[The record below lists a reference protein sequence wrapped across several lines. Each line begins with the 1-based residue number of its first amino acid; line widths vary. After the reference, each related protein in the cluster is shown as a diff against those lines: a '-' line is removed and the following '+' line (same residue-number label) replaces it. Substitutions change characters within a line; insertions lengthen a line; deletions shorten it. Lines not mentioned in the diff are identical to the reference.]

1 MYGFE
6 NLIDLIRLE
15 STQMRVEHWLLTKVL
30 IWSSLGQLVVTAV
43 GLALAFLIARH
54 TKRKL
59 AAFASGQNWTDRN
72 ASLFSKVAI
81 PLVFPAIGLLVLW
94 ALSALAEGLGLPQA
108 ILTTALNLIGV
119 WIVIRLSSSL
129 IRHERLA
136 RLIAVAAFVVATL
149 NVVDLLQPAL
159 QFLDDTGFRFGGAH
173 LSLLSIM
180 TGAVQ
185 LAVLLW
191 LAVIGSRMAD
201 QRIQQAHSLTPSIR
215 VLTGKL
221 VKITLYIVAFVI
233 VLSGIG
239 IDLTA
244 FALFTGA
251 LGVGIGFG
259 LQRPIANLISGV
271 ILLLDRSIKPG
282 DVIELSDPSR
292 ASGQLFGWVTALN
305 ARYASLTT
313 RDGTEWL
320 IPNED
325 MITQRVIN
333 WSYKDNHVRLL
344 TPFGVSFDSDVR
356 KAMELA
362 VEAAEEIPR
371 VLTDPAPVCRLMGF
385 ADSAVNLELRIWIN
399 DPTNGVINVRS
410 DLLLNMWEKFR
421 AHAIRTPL
429 GHRDIFIKNGSEI
442 KLSPAQDQPRDRPG
456 VAA

>member
-6 NLIDLIRLE
+6 ELVELIWLE
-15 STQMRVEHWLLTKVL
+15 SMQMRVEYWLLTKVL
-30 IWSSLGQLVVTAV
+30 VWSSLSQLVVAV
-43 GLALAFLIARH
+43 AGLALAFVFA
-54 TKRKL
+54 KPMKKKL
-59 AAFASGQNWTDRN
+59 TEFASRQKWTDRS
-72 ASLFSKVAI
+72 ARLFTKVTI
-81 PLVFPAIGLLVLW
+81 PLVFPTIGLLVLW
-94 ALSALAEGLGLPQA
+94 ALSALAEGLELPRA
-108 ILTTALNLIGV
+108 ILITALNLIGV
-119 WIVIRLSSSL
+119 WIVIRLTSSL
-129 IRHERLA
+129 IRHEQLA
-136 RLIAVAAFVVATL
+136 RLIAIAAFVVATL
-149 NVVDLLQPAL
+149 NVFDLLQPTV
-159 QFLDDTGFRFGGAH
+159 QFLDDTGIRFGGVY
-173 LSLLSIM
+173 LSLLSIIK
-180 TGAVQ
+180 GAVE

-191 LAVIGSRMAD
+191 LAVIGSRIAD
-201 QRIQQAHSLTPSIR
+201 QRIQRVHTLTPSFR

-221 VKITLYIVAFVI
+221 VKISLYIVAFVI

-282 DVIELSDPSR
+282 DVIELGDPSR
-292 ASGQLFGWVTALN
+292 ESGQLFGWVTALN

-325 MITQRVIN
+325 LITQRAVN
-333 WSYKDNHVRLL
+333 WSYKHSHVRLL

-362 VEAAEEIPR
+362 VEAAEEVPR
-371 VLTDPAPVCRLMGF
+371 VLKDPVPVCRLLGF
-385 ADSAVNLELRIWIN
+385 GDSSVNLELRIWIN
-399 DPTNGVINVRS
+399 DPTNGVMNVRS
-410 DLLLNMWEKFR
+410 DVLLNMWEKFR
-421 AHAIRTPL
+421 EQGIRTPL
-429 GHRDIFIKNGSEI
+429 AHRDIFIKSGSEI
-442 KLSPAQDQPRDRPG
+442 KLSSAQDRQG

>member
-6 NLIDLIRLE
+6 ELVELIWLE
-15 STQMRVEHWLLTKVL
+15 SMQMRVEYWLLTKVL
-30 IWSSLGQLVVTAV
+30 VWSSLSQLVVAV
-43 GLALAFLIARH
+43 AGLAFAFVFA
-54 TKRKL
+54 KPMKKKL
-59 AAFASGQNWTDRN
+59 TEFASRQKWTDRS
-72 ASLFSKVAI
+72 ARLFTKVTI
-81 PLVFPAIGLLVLW
+81 PLVFPTIGLLVLW
-94 ALSALAEGLGLPQA
+94 ALSALAEGLELPRA
-108 ILTTALNLIGV
+108 ILITALNLIGV
-119 WIVIRLSSSL
+119 WIVIRLTSSL
-129 IRHERLA
+129 IRHEQLA
-136 RLIAVAAFVVATL
+136 RLIAIAAFVVATL
-149 NVVDLLQPAL
+149 NVFDILQPTV
-159 QFLDDTGFRFGGAH
+159 QFLDDTGIRFGGVY
-173 LSLLSIM
+173 LSLLSIIK
-180 TGAVQ
+180 GAVE

-191 LAVIGSRMAD
+191 LAVIGSRIAD
-201 QRIQQAHSLTPSIR
+201 QRIQRVHTLTPSFR

-221 VKITLYIVAFVI
+221 VKISLYIVAFVI

-282 DVIELSDPSR
+282 DVIELGDPSR
-292 ASGQLFGWVTALN
+292 ESGQLFGWVTALN

-325 MITQRVIN
+325 LITQRAVN
-333 WSYKDNHVRLL
+333 WSYNHSHVRLL

-371 VLTDPAPVCRLMGF
+371 VLKDPVPVCRLLGF
-385 ADSAVNLELRIWIN
+385 GDSSVNLELRIWIN
-399 DPTNGVINVRS
+399 DPTNGVMNVRS
-410 DLLLNMWEKFR
+410 DVLLNMWEKFR
-421 AHAIRTPL
+421 EQGIRTPL
-429 GHRDIFIKNGSEI
+429 AHRDIFIKSGSEI
-442 KLSPAQDQPRDRPG
+442 KLSSAQDRQG